1 MSVEIRPATPADEA
15 AWRALWADYLAFYR
29 VDLAPEITDATWR
42 RVFDPASALGM
53 LVAEEDGRLLG
64 FALHLAH
71 ESTWVAT
78 PDLYLED
85 LFVAEGTR
93 GKGVGRKLIDGLIAL
108 GRERGYSR
116 LYWMTAKD
124 NARAR
129 ALYDSFTASDDHV
142 RYRLSL
148 KDWRGRAAG

>member
-1 MSVEIRPATPADEA
+1 MSTVIRPATPADEA
-15 AWRALWADYLAFYR
+15 AWRALWAEYLAFYD
-29 VDLAPEITDATWR
+29 VTLPAEVSDATWR
-42 RVFDPASALGM
+42 RVFAPDSALGM
-53 LVAEEDGRLLG
+53 LVAEVDGEMLG

-85 LFVAEGTR
+85 LFVSEAAR
-93 GKGVGRKLIDGLIAL
+93 GKGLGRKLIEGLIAL
-108 GRERGYSR
+108 GKEAGYSR
-116 LYWMTAKD
+116 LYWMTSKD

-129 ALYDSFTASDDHV
+129 ALYDSFTPTDDHL

-148 KDWRGRAAG
+148 RD